1 MYLDRVFVRVN
12 GEQLRAVLAAIA
24 SKLEGFSADDVDQL
38 CADVA
43 VLEPDDDALI
53 EPLIS
58 FQGDVVPFVVDVF
71 KDAQGSLEAVF
82 LVPRTLTSLVQDVA
96 GSVVGTSA
104 VRSIAADQEAGSE

>member
-24 SKLEGFSADDVDQL
+24 SRLEGFSADDVDQL

-58 FQGDVVPFVVDVF
+58 FQGEVVPFVVDVF
-71 KDAQGSLEAVF
+71 KD
-82 LVPRTLTSLVQDVA
+82 RM
-96 GSVVGTSA
+96 
-104 VRSIAADQEAGSE
+104 